1 MAANL
6 MEGQN
11 DETPVVVVRDLSK
24 SFGDIQALNG
34 VSFDVHAGTVLGL
47 LGPNGAGK
55 TTLVRILT
63 TLLDADSG
71 SAQVAGFDV
80 LRDKTSVRPVVGLAG
95 QYAAIDPVMT
105 GRENLVMV
113 ARLYHLARP
122 EAEIRAAE
130 LLARFDLLDA
140 ADRQSDTYSGGMRRR
155 LDLAASLVADPKV
168 LFLDEPTTGLDPR
181 GRMELWTMVRDLVS
195 DGMTVLLTTQ
205 YLDEADKLA
214 DRIVVI
220 DHGRIIAE
228 GEIDQLKA
236 MTGGTHLSVRVS
248 DLSSIEPV
256 RRLLTEEGDG
266 PAVVD
271 ESSGEVSVPLAL
283 GAAKLADIVRR
294 LDEADIGIA
303 DIGLRQPT
311 LDEVFLSLTEH
322 VASTDGSCQ
331 AIPAEES

>member
-11 DETPVVVVRDLSK
+11 HEAPVVVVRDLSK

-34 VSFDVHAGTVLGL
+34 VSFDVYAGTVVGL

-113 ARLYHLARP
+113 ARLYHLTRP

-214 DRIVVI
+214 DRIVVL

-236 MTGGTHLSVRVS
+236 MTGGTHLTVRVS
-248 DLSSIEPV
+248 DLLSIEPV
-256 RRLLTEEGDG
+256 RRVLTEEGDG

-294 LDEADIGIA
+294 LDEADIALA

-311 LDEVFLSLTEH
+311 LDEVFLSLTGH
-322 VASTDGSCQ
+322 VASGDGSCR

>member
-1 MAANL
+1 MSP
-6 MEGQN
+6 Q
-11 DETPVVVVRDLSK
+11 TPVVVVRNLSK
-24 SFGDIQALNG
+24 SFGDIKALSG
-34 VSFDVHAGTVLGL
+34 VSFDVHAGTVVGL

-63 TLLDADSG
+63 TLLDADTG
-71 SAQVAGFDV
+71 SAHVAGFDV
-80 LRDKTSVRPVVGLAG
+80 LRDKARVRPVVGLAG

-113 ARLYHLARP
+113 ARLYHLPRA
-122 EAEIRAAE
+122 EAESRASE
-130 LLARFDLLDA
+130 LLMRFGLTDA

-155 LDLAASLVADPKV
+155 LDLAASLVADPRV

-181 GRMELWTMVRDLVS
+181 GRMELWAMVRDLVS

-228 GEIDQLKA
+228 GETDELKGMA
-236 MTGGTHLSVRVS
+236 GGTYLTVRVN
-248 DLSSIEPV
+248 DLSSVEPV
-256 RRLLTEEGDG
+256 RCVLAQEGDG
-266 PAVVD
+266 PAMVD
-271 ESSGEVSVPLAL
+271 DSSGEVSVPLAR
-283 GAAKLADIVRR
+283 GAAKLAGIVRR
-294 LDEADIGIA
+294 LDEADIAIA

-311 LDEVFLSLTEH
+311 LDEVFLSLTGH
-322 VASTDGSCQ
+322 VASDDGSCKQ
-331 AIPAEES
+331 TSTEES

>member
-181 GRMELWTMVRDLVS
+181 GRMDLWAMVRDLVS

-236 MTGGTHLSVRVS
+236 MTGGTHLTVRVS
-248 DLSSIEPV
+248 DLFSIEPV
-256 RRLLTEEGDG
+256 RRVLTEEGDG

-294 LDEADIGIA
+294 LDEDDIGIA

>member
-181 GRMELWTMVRDLVS
+181 GRMDLWAMVRDLVS

-236 MTGGTHLSVRVS
+236 MTGGTHLTVRVS
-248 DLSSIEPV
+248 DLFSIEPV
-256 RRLLTEEGDG
+256 RRVLTEEGDG

-294 LDEADIGIA
+294 LDEDDIGIA

-322 VASTDGSCQ
+322 VASTDGTCQ